1 MHLRNW
7 RSQRLQIWCKGW
19 LCKSQLTDDKLPDMG
34 VVMSCD
40 PLQNFGLQSYHW
52 NGWT

>member
-7 RSQRLQIWCKGW
+7 RSQR
-19 LCKSQLTDDKLPDMG
+19 S
-34 VVMSCD
+34 
-40 PLQNFGLQSYHW
+40 QSYHW